1 MATGRTVLYLQ
12 TQQNLSDLPQ
22 CYTNLTAI
30 NVSSFHFGYDTNN
43 PNIPYIHL
51 NDNVPTD
58 PMFDTFW
65 KDMANARKNGVLV
78 MAMLGGAGGAYE
90 QLFANYKV
98 FYPILVATLKAYQ
111 FDGIDLDV
119 EEQVSQQDIEQLIS
133 NLRTDFPTNFY
144 ISSAPVCSAL
154 QTGYDPLSG
163 LDWSKLKSDIDWF
176 NVQFYS
182 GFGTLSSVDDYNSI
196 IKQGYSP
203 DQILGGSLANP
214 SDGNGYVSIST
225 VAATL
230 KSLNNQYS
238 GIGGAMGW
246 EYYNANDASENV
258 NPVGWCSTMKT
269 AVR

>member
-1 MATGRTVLYLQ
+1 MLYLQ

-22 CYTNLTAI
+22 CYTNLTVI
-30 NVSSFHFGYDTNN
+30 NISSFHFGYDKNN
-43 PNIPYIHL
+43 PKIPYIHL

-65 KDMANARKNGVLV
+65 KDMANVRKNGVLV
-78 MAMLGGAGGAYE
+78 MAMLGGAGGAYTE
-90 QLFANYKV
+90 LFANYNV

-119 EEQVSQQDIEQLIS
+119 EEEVSQEDIEQLIS
-133 NLRTDFPTNFY
+133 DLRTDFPNNFY

-154 QTGYDPLSG
+154 QTGHDPFSG
-163 LDWSKLKSDIDWF
+163 IDWSAFKSEIDWF

-182 GFGTLSSVDDYNSI
+182 GFGTLGTVDDYNSI
-196 IKQGYSP
+196 IDKGYRP
-203 DQILGGSLANP
+203 DQIVGGSLTNP
-214 SDGNGYVSIST
+214 SDGSGYVQIST

-230 KSLNNQYS
+230 KSLNTQYG

-246 EYYNANDASENV
+246 EYYNANDVSEKV
-258 NPVGWCSTMKT
+258 DPVGWCSTMKT
-269 AVR
+269 AVS